1 MSVSNKQ
8 VLLAGIVVGAIVYFF
23 LGALTEIEQS
33 VQLGIYVVVGF
44 LLPAI
49 VVRAE
54 LVDELPGA

>member
-8 VLLAGIVVGAIVYFF
+8 VLLAGVVVGAIVYFF

-33 VQLGIYVVVGF
+33 VQLAVYVVVGF

-54 LVDELPGA
+54 LVEELPGA

>member
-33 VQLGIYVVVGF
+33 VQLGVYVVVGF
-44 LLPAI
+44 VLPAV

-54 LVDELPGA
+54 LFETLPEA